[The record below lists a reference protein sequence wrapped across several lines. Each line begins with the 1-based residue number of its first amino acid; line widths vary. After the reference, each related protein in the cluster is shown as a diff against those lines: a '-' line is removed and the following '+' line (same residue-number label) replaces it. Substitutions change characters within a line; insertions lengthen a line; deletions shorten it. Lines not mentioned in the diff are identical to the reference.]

1 MIGGDFDTPIMYQ
14 DLANYTMSPMS
25 MPFGAMSGMYGGGIG
40 NTSYLGGVQ
49 MRPQPDADR
58 VELINK
64 KHQESKN
71 TFKKAMLALGVIFL
85 AGFVPVIRKN
95 IKNAGGLGKY
105 IKTQWNALK
114 TWFNSTPSPKPSA
127 WQRFKNFFKRKP
139 KAPTSPTGTPKPS
152 VWQKFKNIFKRKPKT
167 P

>member
-40 NTSYLGGVQ
+40 NTSYLGGIQ
-49 MRPQPDADR
+49 MQSQPDADR

-64 KHQESKN
+64 KRQESKN

-85 AGFVPVIRKN
+85 AGFVPAIRKN

-114 TWFNSTPSPKPSA
+114 SWVTNTPTPKPSA
-127 WQRFKNFFKRKP
+127 WQR
-139 KAPTSPTGTPKPS
+139 
-152 VWQKFKNIFKRKPKT
+152 FKNIFKRKPKT